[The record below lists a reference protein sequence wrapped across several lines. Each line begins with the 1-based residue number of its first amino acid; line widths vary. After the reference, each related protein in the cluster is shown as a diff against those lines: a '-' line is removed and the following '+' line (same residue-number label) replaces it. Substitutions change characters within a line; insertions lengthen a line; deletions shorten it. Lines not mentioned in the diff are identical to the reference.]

1 MVNRDP
7 DWSIFSN
14 MFLSKSFFQQP
25 MVCEVLWLDGKFTH
39 FYVIENYAWHLCEAS
54 KAQFSHCVLIAEYM
68 ELLWIYYI
76 FILGF

>member
-1 MVNRDP
+1 MVNKDP

-39 FYVIENYAWHLCEAS
+39 FYVIDNYAWPHCEAS
-54 KAQFSHCVLIAEYM
+54 AAQVFALCSYRRTRSYCGYI
-68 ELLWIYYI
+68 I

>member
-1 MVNRDP
+1 MVNKDP

-39 FYVIENYAWHLCEAS
+39 FYVIDNYAWPHCEAS
-54 KAQFSHCVLIAEYM
+54 TAQFPHCVLIGEHGA
-68 ELLWIYYI
+68 IVD
-76 FILGF
+76 ILYLF